1 MVSPNEAAKDRYMPK
16 TEEAETTIGRRS
28 LGSKRLRGVGLTSI
42 LSAHMPPR
50 CVSLMLGLVSVCA
63 RETCSAYENATEL
76 SSFLLQQPCKE
87 GAAGSGWPVQ
97 QPLSS
102 DQAIKSPTIET
113 PRPARHRS

>member
-1 MVSPNEAAKDRYMPK
+1 MPK
-16 TEEAETTIGRRS
+16 TEEAERLLEEGALAAKGSRGRTYKHPF
-28 LGSKRLRGVGLTSI
+28 G
-42 LSAHMPPR
+42 AYAPR

-63 RETCSAYENATEL
+63 RETCGAYENATEL